1 MQSTSGS
8 NLRRSNNMAKKTEL
22 TPVSARDL
30 QIIEYRGHRVVTT
43 EQLAAG
49 YGTDVE
55 NIRRNFNRNKS
66 RFVEGKHYFQVAG
79 GELENLRV
87 TFSPAQISNKTRSL
101 TLWTERGAAN
111 HAKML
116 ETDQAWNYHEDL
128 VEFYFTQR
136 DAIAT
141 PANQLT
147 ISRKEL
153 ALMIIEAEERA
164 EATALE
170 NKILNATVESLEKH
184 FTKGMTIPA
193 FCKGLNG
200 VNVSKMSWWAYQRNW
215 LYNAQRDPEKNP
227 KWRVASYARDKYL
240 TEDETKITPHGQDE
254 FKKFTPVLLEQGCH
268 RLYQLYMKGELPMKK
283 TWNGEYSHDKAIYTP
298 EDKV

>member
-1 MQSTSGS
+1 MV
-8 NLRRSNNMAKKTEL
+8 AKTEL
-22 TPVSARDL
+22 APVSARDL
-30 QIIEYRGHRVVTT
+30 QIIEYRGQRVVTT

-49 YGTDVE
+49 YGTDVN
-55 NIRRNFNRNKS
+55 NITVNYHRNQG
-66 RFVEGKHYFQVAG
+66 RFTEGKHYFDVH
-79 GELENLRV
+79 GEELRKMKNWVSLSNAVGKRARNLR
-87 TFSPAQISNKTRSL
+87 
-101 TLWTERGAAN
+101 LWTERGAAN

-116 ETDQAWNYHEDL
+116 ETDQAWGYHEDL

-136 DAIAT
+136 DAIAL
-141 PANQLT
+141 PV
-147 ISRKEL
+147 SRKEL
-153 ALMIIEAEERA
+153 ALMVIEAEERA
-164 EATALE
+164 EAAALE
-170 NKILNATVESLEKH
+170 NKTLSATVESLEKH

-200 VNVSKMSWWAYQRNW
+200 VNVSKMSWWAYERNW

-240 TEDETKITPHGQDE
+240 TEDETQITPHGSDE
-254 FKKFTPVLLEQGCH
+254 FTRFTPVLLENGCH

-298 EDKV
+298 EGRGNE

>member
-1 MQSTSGS
+1 
-8 NLRRSNNMAKKTEL
+8 MAMKTEL
-22 TPVSARDL
+22 ATVAARDL
-30 QIIEYRGHRVVTT
+30 QIIEYRGQRVVTN

-49 YGTDVE
+49 YGTDVA
-55 NIRRNFNRNKS
+55 NIKMNYSRNAD
-66 RFVEGKHYFQVAG
+66 RFVEGKHFFKVT
-79 GELENLRV
+79 GEELANLRV
-87 TFSPAQISNKTRSL
+87 TFSYLQISSKTRSL
-101 TLWTERGAAN
+101 MLWTERGAAN

-116 ETDQAWNYHEDL
+116 ETDQAWSYHEDL

-136 DAIAT
+136 NAT
-141 PANQLT
+141 ALPV
-147 ISRKEL
+147 SRKEL
-153 ALMIIEAEERA
+153 ALMVIEAEERA

-200 VNVSKMSWWAYQRNW
+200 VNVSKMSWRAYQRNW

-240 TEDETKITPHGQDE
+240 TEDETKIAPHGQDE

-298 EDKV
+298 EDKA

>member
-1 MQSTSGS
+1 
-8 NLRRSNNMAKKTEL
+8 MAMKTEL
-22 TPVSARDL
+22 APVAARDL
-30 QIIEYRGHRVVTT
+30 QRIEYRGQRVVTT

-49 YGTDVE
+49 YGSTE
-55 NIRRNFNRNKS
+55 QMITNNFNRNKS
-66 RFVEGKHYFQVAG
+66 RFVEGKHYFKVE
-79 GELENLRV
+79 GEELQELKRLNSLRGLV
-87 TFSPAQISNKTRSL
+87 SKYTSQLI
-101 TLWTERGAAN
+101 LWTERGAAN

-128 VEFYFTQR
+128 VEFYFNQR
-136 DAIAT
+136 DAIAAPST
-141 PANQLT
+141 QVAL
-147 ISRKEL
+147 SRKEL
-153 ALMIIEAEERA
+153 ALMVIEAEERA

-170 NKILNATVESLEKH
+170 NKTLNATVESLEKH

-200 VNVSKMSWWAYQRNW
+200 VNVSKMSWWAFQRKW
-215 LYNAQRDPEKNP
+215 LYNDQRDPEKNP

-298 EDKV
+298 EEK